1 VIARAA
7 TVAVVMA
14 LSAGAYADNRDT
26 ARQAAKEGTKHF
38 DLGEWDEALKSFK
51 RAYMLYEDPTLL
63 WWIAECHRELGQ
75 KADAIRVYKNYLRRA
90 PDAANRADVEAAI
103 AKLEAQHDNAPPPIA
118 PPPPPPQ
125 AQPGQ
130 PPPPPA
136 QYPPAQY
143 PPAQEQAPPPG
154 GAASVY
160 NPWGSPGTL
169 TPSSSYVERPVERQP
184 PRPMSKKLSIC
195 EHGSG
200 WAYCDARNDTFSENA
215 FIERY
220 HKQTRSA
227 KLDGYVEKATANKT
241 ALITVGALS
250 AVELI
255 AMIASFATMHQTST
269 TTVQSGSQNYYFD
282 QTTTSSASLGC
293 GIFFTIAFAATTA
306 IGWPLA
312 VRQPVT
318 HHKIPRE
325 SAQEFVNFY
334 NQSVGGAE

>member
-1 VIARAA
+1 MRFAA
-7 TVAVVMA
+7 TVAIMLA

-75 KADAIRVYKNYLRRA
+75 KGEAIRAYKNYLRRA
-90 PDAANRADVEAAI
+90 PDAANRADVEQAI
-103 AKLEAQHDNAPPPIA
+103 SKLEAQHDNAPPPVA

-130 PPPPPA
+130 PPPPP
-136 QYPPAQY
+136 PAQY

-154 GAASVY
+154 GAPAVY
-160 NPWGSPGTL
+160 NPWGSPA
-169 TPSSSYVERPVERQP
+169 TPTQGSSYVARPVERQHAP
-184 PRPMSKKLSIC
+184 PMSKKLSIC
-195 EHGSG
+195 ERGSG
-200 WAYCDARNDTFSENA
+200 WAYCDAHNDTLSENT

-220 HKQTRSA
+220 HKQTGSL
-227 KLDGYVEKATANKT
+227 KLEGYAEKATANKT

-250 AVELI
+250 AVELV
-255 AMIASFATMHQTST
+255 AMIASFAALHSTST
-269 TTVQSGSQNYYFD
+269 TSVQSGSSTYYFD
-282 QTTTSSASLGC
+282 QSSTSNAALGC
-293 GIFFTIAFAATTA
+293 GIFFTIALAATTA

-318 HHKIPRE
+318 RHKIPRE

-334 NQSVGGAE
+334 NQSLGGE